1 MDSQTLAQD
10 LEASI
15 LSATTPPK
23 ISAALS
29 SIAAFLRRH
38 TSDQLRPF
46 FSLVFPS
53 LLRRLFGFDSISW
66 LEIGTSDRELSSQL
80 FTFLAPGGPL
90 FSSISSVDQESLVR
104 YIFPTE
110 RLPEWMRYALQ
121 SSISS
126 EVLASISPLFSSRIK
141 EDELQNLKQIQLNVF
156 QYYIFWFAYYPVS
169 RGTAVLSNS
178 GSGRA
183 TRKTRLENWVSSIPV
198 ISSSGRKPGQRPESS
213 LYLQLL
219 YSYLK
224 AFVPKLGSGSFMPY
238 RSSLLNYSM
247 NDDELA
253 YLQAEFVVQTFVQ
266 FWMVDNDLSPLP
278 AQVARSLGLS
288 FLYQA
293 MLGTTPLT
301 PGLGDVLKLL
311 VNYLYWCPSS
321 PKDGNPH
328 MLFDKLLQRPLYR
341 FILRSFLYCPIGAS
355 VKNSVQIFSL
365 WMAYIQPWH
374 ISKKDFTEF
383 ESTKEQRDEGGNH
396 REKGYTVVWRGYVL
410 DNYLFYSSLVVHFL
424 EFAHKF
430 IHADVES
437 VTKMVSEV
445 LEVLCSSTE
454 LLALL
459 YRVNTAYSTKQAVS
473 SSYMTNDLYKYVSSI
488 QEKLQDWEDG
498 MWDSDINVSIL
509 RERSSM
515 DLRFFSDGDDGASNL
530 LQLLILRA
538 EHEIHLL
545 SGDVSRHLQFLD
557 LIKAKAKKLFGEQ
570 IAKTPEKISP
580 KESPANQKEYFT
592 LRRPKV
598 GKYKGDWMK
607 RPISDTEVA
616 WLAVVLIRVSDW
628 LNQYLSLDGSVET
641 DDVGPTYVEVKGNEV
656 RQITGP
662 KEVLWLLLMLVF
674 AWFGVMC
681 NLVIGFMRRHG
692 MKINLRFLAS
702 KRLVAFF
709 VLSLLWPVIVR
720 GLSGVGVLLGLS

>member
-15 LSATTPPK
+15 LSATAPLQ

-29 SIAAFLRRH
+29 SITAFLRRH

-66 LEIGTSDRELSSQL
+66 LEISTSERELSSQL
-80 FTFLAPGGPL
+80 FAFLAPGGPL

-110 RLPEWMRYALQ
+110 RLPDWMRYALQ

-156 QYYIFWFAYYPVS
+156 EYYIFWFAYYPVS
-169 RGTAVLSNS
+169 RGVSGVSNS

-198 ISSSGRKPGQRPESS
+198 ISSSGRKPGQKPESS
-213 LYLQLL
+213 LYLRLL

-238 RSSLLNYSM
+238 RSSLLNYAM

-253 YLQAEFVVQTFVQ
+253 YLQAEFVIQTFVQ

-293 MLGTTPLT
+293 MLGTTPPT

-311 VNYLYWCPSS
+311 VNYVHWCPSQ
-321 PKDGNPH
+321 PEDGNPH
-328 MLFDKLLQRPLYR
+328 MMFDKLLQRPLYR

-365 WMAYIQPWH
+365 WMAYIQPWN
-374 ISKKDFTEF
+374 ISKEDFCEF
-383 ESTKEQRDEGGNH
+383 ESTKERRDDGGNQ
-396 REKGYTVVWRGYVL
+396 EKGYTVAWRGYVL
-410 DNYLFYSSLVVHFL
+410 DNYLFYSSMVVHFL

-430 IHADVES
+430 IHADVEC
-437 VTKMVSEV
+437 VIKMVSEV

-459 YRVNTAYSTKQAVS
+459 CRVNTACSIRQAVT
-473 SSYMTNDLYKYVSSI
+473 SSYMTNDLYKYIPSI

-498 MWDSDINVSIL
+498 MWESDINVSIL
-509 RERSSM
+509 HERSTM
-515 DLRFFSDGDDGASNL
+515 DLRLFSDNDDGASNL
-530 LQLLILRA
+530 LQLLLLRA
-538 EHEIHLL
+538 EHEIQLL
-545 SGDVSRHLQFLD
+545 PGDVSRHLQFLD
-557 LIKAKAKKLFGEQ
+557 LIKAKAKKLFGDQ
-570 IAKTPEKISP
+570 IAKTPAKISP
-580 KESPANQKEYFT
+580 KESPANPKEYFT

-607 RPISDTEVA
+607 RPISDTEIA
-616 WLAVVLIRVSDW
+616 WLAVKLIRVSDR

-674 AWFGVMC
+674 SWFGVTC
-681 NLVIGFMRRHG
+681 NLVLGFMRRHG
-692 MKINLRFLAS
+692 MKMNLRFLAS

-709 VLSLLWPVIVR
+709 MLCALWPVIAW
-720 GLSGVGVLLGLS
+720 GLSGVGMILGLS